1 MRKVL
6 ATLILAVLSLG
17 LVGCHK
23 ATVPAPIPGQINTF
37 DGYAYRS
44 LMDAQAA
51 INSLKA
57 NVASGQLTLNASQRV
72 VFNQIV
78 ADYNTANA
86 LWQTY
91 HAGATGD
98 QAALTSALT
107 TLVTDISTIATQLGG
122 K

>member
-1 MRKVL
+1 MRK
-6 ATLILAVLSLG
+6 LITFVVLAVLSFG
-17 LVGCHK
+17 TVGCHK
-23 ATVPAPIPGQINTF
+23 NAATVAIPGQINTF

-51 INSLKA
+51 IDSLKG
-57 NVASGQLTLNASQRV
+57 NVNSGKLTLNASQRV

-107 TLVTDISTIATQLGG
+107 TLVNDISSIATKLGG